1 MSAKKN
7 ALGRGLGALIEEAS
21 DNNSNNSNV
30 NQEPAVSINDVDID
44 LIEINPFQPR
54 KSFDEEAIDEL
65 AASIKEL
72 GIIQPITVRKIEG
85 DKFQIITGER
95 RFRASQKAGL
105 KRMPA
110 YIRTADDQAMLEL
123 ALVENIQRQDLNAIE
138 ISISYQRLIDECNLT
153 QESMSERVGKK
164 RSTVANYLRLLK
176 LPAEIQLGISQ
187 LKIGMGHAK
196 ALINID
202 SPEEQI
208 KIYNVIIEDDLSV
221 RQVEELVRALKEPK
235 DANESPVKTA
245 PVAKSENTLGEFADY
260 RDQLKQFFSSK
271 VELNRNNKGVGKI
284 VIPFNS
290 DEELINI
297 MSLLEKLKNQG

>member
-21 DNNSNNSNV
+21 EGGGRQENV
-30 NQEPAVSINDVDID
+30 VSINDVDIN

-54 KSFDEEAIDEL
+54 KSFDEESIEEL
-65 AASIKEL
+65 ATSIREL

-85 DKFQIITGER
+85 DRFQIITGER

-105 KRMPA
+105 KSIPA

-123 ALVENIQRQDLNAIE
+123 ALVENIQREDLNAIE

-176 LPAEIQLGISQ
+176 LPAEIQLGIRQ

-202 SPEEQI
+202 SPDEQI
-208 KIYNVIIEDDLSV
+208 KIYYVIIEDDLSV

-235 DANESPVKTA
+235 ATNETPIKT
-245 PVAKSENTLGEFADY
+245 VNKSENDLGNFVDY
-260 RDQLKQFFSSK
+260 RDQLRQYFSPK
-271 VELNRNNKGVGKI
+271 VELNRSNKGVGKI

-290 DEELINI
+290 DQELIQI
-297 MSLLEKLKNQG
+297 MDLLDKLKNQG

>member
-21 DNNSNNSNV
+21 DNSSNSSV
-30 NQEPAVSINDVDID
+30 NQEPAVSINDVDIN

-105 KRMPA
+105 KSMPA
-110 YIRTADDQAMLEL
+110 YIRMADDQAMLEL

-153 QESMSERVGKK
+153 QEGMSERVGKK

-176 LPAEIQLGISQ
+176 LPAEIQLGIRE

-235 DANESPVKTA
+235 EANVSPAKTT
-245 PVAKSENTLGEFADY
+245 PVAKNENSLGEFADY
-260 RDQLKQFFSSK
+260 RDQLREYFSSK

-290 DEELINI
+290 DDELINI
-297 MSLLEKLKNQG
+297 CSMLEKLKNQG